1 MQTNKDAAESIRT
14 SLDTAEP
21 VAEDVM
27 NSVIEKRIKQGDCK
41 VNGFVLEGYPYSK
54 TQITYIRSWKI
65 KPSVLFMFGAT
76 ADFKQQAIRRLEGRK
91 VDPKTGVIY
100 NADQEIDA
108 AIEGRLVTQAKDTE
122 INIRKRFDQWK
133 AVQTLLEENFR
144 GQIQNID
151 ADLPVEELENL
162 LADIIQNPN

>member
-1 MQTNKDAAESIRT
+1 VCAELHRILGLRFKSNAPRRPPRVIIAGPPGTGKDTQAKLLAKKFGLVHISARALLKNEMQTNKDAAESIRT
-14 SLDTAEP
+14 SLDTGEP

-76 ADFKQQAIRRLEGRK
+76 ADFK
-91 VDPKTGVIY
+91 
-100 NADQEIDA
+100 
-108 AIEGRLVTQAKDTE
+108 
-122 INIRKRFDQWK
+122 
-133 AVQTLLEENFR
+133 
-144 GQIQNID
+144 
-151 ADLPVEELENL
+151 
-162 LADIIQNPN
+162 